1 MAEFRISI
9 EAPAARDPSGP
20 GRLSIRLGESCLTRL
35 VRRGSHEPDDCLE
48 APPVPLAFWFV
59 DNWWRIRCE
68 PPPQRDL
75 DAEWRL
81 AHHLSS
87 VGAGYH
93 WPNVSI
99 WGEGSRFGVA
109 VHADASNLQPS
120 VKFVA
125 PPRLDYV
132 PSSTAEEAIDRF
144 VLDVLTHV
152 GTACDGLDAEY
163 RQLRSERADPE
174 VTAWRTLEAMLG
186 FDPDDA
192 PEGVVRGLENLT
204 DRYGTEPLQEAA
216 LAHQGVHAAAVLD
229 DCIEAA
235 ECSNVVVQTPF
246 AVGDFRVDRSSQQPP
261 WLLAVNTAA
270 RLRRWLGVP
279 PGPLRNTRLGE
290 IVGINVDHLQTKRRS
305 SLDIPYALRLRDD
318 ASRASRLTLRSA
330 WSHSRR
336 FEVSRSLG
344 DIIWSGDDALGPLSA
359 AKSERQKF
367 QRAFAQAFL
376 CPFADLQAYIGT
388 EEPGEDD
395 IHAAARHFHVSER
408 LIQATLY
415 NNHVIDQASFEQM
428 VDAA

>member
-1 MAEFRISI
+1 MTDFEIRLES
-9 EAPAARDPSGP
+9 PAAQDASGP
-20 GRLSIRLGESCLTRL
+20 GRLSIRLGESSLTRL
-35 VRRGSHEPDDCLE
+35 IRRGSPEPDDCLE
-48 APPVPLAFWFV
+48 APPLPLAFWFI
-59 DNWWRIRCE
+59 DNWWRIHSE
-68 PPPQRDL
+68 PPPNRDL
-75 DAEWRL
+75 DVQWRL

-93 WPNVSI
+93 WPNISI
-99 WGEGSRFGVA
+99 WGEGPRFGVA

-120 VKFVA
+120 LKFVT
-125 PPRLDYV
+125 PPRLEYV
-132 PSSTAEEAIDRF
+132 PSSTVEKAIDHF
-144 VLDVLTHV
+144 ILDVLKQV

-174 VTAWRTLEAMLG
+174 AAAWRTLEAMLG

-192 PEGVVRGLENLT
+192 PEGLVSGLEALT
-204 DRYGTEPLQEAA
+204 ERYGAEPLQEAA
-216 LAHQGVHAAAVLD
+216 LAHQGPHANAVLD
-229 DCIEAA
+229 KCLEAA

-246 AVGDFRVDRSSQQPP
+246 AVNEFQIDRSSLQPP
-261 WLLAVNTAA
+261 WLLAANAA
-270 RLRRWLGVP
+270 DRLRDWLGVP
-279 PGPLRNTRLGE
+279 PGPLRNTRLSE
-290 IVGINVDHLQTKRRS
+290 IVGINVDHLKSNRRS
-305 SLDIPYALRLRDD
+305 SFNIPYALRLRDD
-318 ASRASRLTLRSA
+318 ANRASRLALRSP

-336 FEVSRSLG
+336 FELSRSLG
-344 DIIWSGDDALGPLSA
+344 DIIWSCDDALGPLSA

-376 CPFADLQAYIGT
+376 CPFADLQAYINT
-388 EEPGEDD
+388 EEPTEED